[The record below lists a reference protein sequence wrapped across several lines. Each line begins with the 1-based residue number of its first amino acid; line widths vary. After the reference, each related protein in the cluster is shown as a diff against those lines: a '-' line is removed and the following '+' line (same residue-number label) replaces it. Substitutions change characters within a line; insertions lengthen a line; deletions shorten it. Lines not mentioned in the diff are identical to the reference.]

1 MQSYFVHLLSKHPN
15 HEEDFFKFWVLFRK
29 SELYI
34 TYLHGFKINQIGL
47 HVSIFFV
54 WPFSTYILK
63 KEYPNLITVTYFT
76 IPNIGSEDEKSPK
89 CELIVRPKLT
99 PILCCPFQTSD
110 RAGCFGC
117 RKREAGPDSGPSGT
131 GVPPA
136 AKLPTGF
143 QNSNGGPHHPQQ
155 QQHLGPAVHHHSLPH
170 HHGGFN
176 GYGGFYGG
184 WNLPHHPVSPASQ
197 PPPLA
202 PPVQLGL
209 ASANKW
215 INSS

>member
-1 MQSYFVHLLSKHPN
+1 MFQSF
-15 HEEDFFKFWVLFRK
+15 LFDPF
-29 SELYI
+29 LH
-34 TYLHGFKINQIGL
+34 TYL
-47 HVSIFFV
+47 
-54 WPFSTYILK
+54 K
-63 KEYPNLITVTYFT
+63 KSNLIWLQFTYFT

-209 ASANKW
+209 ASANK
-215 INSS
+215 

>member
-1 MQSYFVHLLSKHPN
+1 MAFLANCLESIQIEPFMLIFTN
-15 HEEDFFKFWVLFRK
+15 HGHFL
-29 SELYI
+29 
-34 TYLHGFKINQIGL
+34 QA
-47 HVSIFFV
+47 
-54 WPFSTYILK
+54 P
-63 KEYPNLITVTYFT
+63 
-76 IPNIGSEDEKSPK
+76 
-89 CELIVRPKLT
+89 
-99 PILCCPFQTSD
+99 D

-117 RKREAGPDSGPSGT
+117 RKREAGPDSGSGS
-131 GVPPA
+131 GVSA

-155 QQHLGPAVHHHSLPH
+155 QQHLGAPVHHHSLPH

-209 ASANKW
+209 ASANK
-215 INSS
+215 